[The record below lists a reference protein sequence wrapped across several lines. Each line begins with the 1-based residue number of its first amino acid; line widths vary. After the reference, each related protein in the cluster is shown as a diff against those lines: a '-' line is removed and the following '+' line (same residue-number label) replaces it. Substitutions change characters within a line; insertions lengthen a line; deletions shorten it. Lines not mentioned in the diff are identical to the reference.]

1 MRIEKRS
8 LILLL
13 SAYLVHAD
21 VVEIQPFS
29 FPKNIDEGQRVQ
41 TTCAIRKGKGDL
53 SFSWKKDGQPIESNT
68 MWTIYSHEMASMFM
82 INNASVESTGN
93 YTCMVRSASSEDA
106 YTAALIVTGPPK
118 WLKEPTD
125 LAVAAGDNATL
136 ECQAYGNPDT
146 SFTWKRSRDDKKTWQ
161 DIEDGHMKIETKGT
175 LTFYNIRVTDAGYY
189 NCEVTNGLGTLQ
201 KTIVLKVKVAARFEQ
216 KFAVHTVKLAE
227 TAKLRCDA
235 VGDNPTTITWT
246 YNHQSITQHQSS
258 RYEIFESI
266 TDKGTT
272 SELHIHDADRGDNG
286 QYVCVAKNS
295 YGKDER
301 TVKLVVLE
309 VPGSPSDVRTEQ
321 TWSQSASVRW
331 TSPYNGNS
339 AITQFIIQYWKDS
352 GTSHRLEEETVSPT
366 QNTMTLHNL
375 HPGTAYIVRVL
386 AINEIGRGSPSES
399 VQFITKE
406 AAPSAPP
413 TDVSVDAKGA
423 GALTIKWKA
432 PPRDQW
438 NGLLKGYYVGY
449 KIQGTSDSY
458 TYKTVDFNKHLEE
471 EYRLSGLKKATEYSV
486 VVQVFNNAGSS
497 PPSHEIIVKTSEK
510 DPPLPPYLWLESRSR
525 STISLKWDHKSKEE
539 QQEIHYILFYR
550 EESGTWTELAVPRD
564 SHNQYSLTNLREGTR
579 YQLYLKAYSEAGQS
593 DSSEMLSVK
602 TEGGAL
608 SDSSSYPIHERENDT
623 PVYLRE
629 TVIAPIGVSVAIVL
643 LVVFGACLYVRREE
657 KKYRAA
663 LASVTDKR
671 YPYGGNHT
679 LPHMSSQR
687 YVDVDKSRPLIRS
700 PLPPPPP
707 SASDTYPAYPAPYAT
722 LPLRGGTLDR
732 RRFSEDQ
739 QRATFLAQHTLDRKR
754 STGHVIQ
761 ETAEVHH
768 YDMAA

>member
-1 MRIEKRS
+1 MD
-8 LILLL
+8 ILVKTCIVFAVV
-13 SAYLVHAD
+13 SAE
-21 VVEIQPFS
+21 VEIPKIQPFF
-29 FPKNIDEGQRVQ
+29 FPKNLTTGKTVKVICNPSEGSLPF
-41 TTCAIRKGKGDL
+41 TFEWL
-53 SFSWKKDGQPIESNT
+53 KDGTQVVPSAHVAVKTHED
-68 MWTIYSHEMASMFM
+68 YSLLN
-82 INNASVESTGN
+82 IDSVGWEDAGN
-93 YTCMVRSASSEDA
+93 YSCVLNNSAGSDTH
-106 YTAALIVTGPPK
+106 TATLSVFASPVWI
-118 WLKEPTD
+118 KEPQDTSVANEGM
-125 LAVAAGDNATL
+125 AVIDCEAAGYPQPTIKWRRL
-136 ECQAYGNPDT
+136 QGRT
-146 SFTWKRSRDDKKTWQ
+146 ST
-161 DIEDGHMKIETKGT
+161 
-175 LTFYNIRVTDAGYY
+175 
-189 NCEVTNGLGTLQ
+189 
-201 KTIVLKVKVAARFEQ
+201 VLKTEGRYILANNGSLIIRPSQLNDSGSYECRASNGMANDLIRTISLTVHVAARFEQ

-246 YNHQSITQHQSS
+246 YDYQSITQHQSS

-272 SELHIHDADRGDNG
+272 SELHIHDVDRGDNG

-309 VPGSPSDVRTEQ
+309 VPGSPSDIRIEQ
-321 TWSQSASVRW
+321 TWSQSASIRW

-352 GTSHRLEEETVSPT
+352 GTSHRLEEETVAPT

-375 HPGTAYIVRVL
+375 HPGTAYVVRVL
-386 AINEIGRGSPSES
+386 SVNEIGRGSPSET
-399 VQFITKE
+399 VQFVTKE

-413 TDVSVDAKGA
+413 TDVTVDAKGA

-449 KIQGTSDSY
+449 KVQGKTESY
-458 TYKTVDFNKHLEE
+458 TYKTVEFSKNLEE

-497 PPSHEIIVKTSEK
+497 PPSHEIIIKTSEK

-525 STISLKWDHKSKEE
+525 STVSLKWDHKSRE
-539 QQEIHYILFYR
+539 QQQETHYILFYK

-579 YQLYLKAYSEAGQS
+579 YLLYLRAYSEAGQS
-593 DSSEMLSVK
+593 DPSEIISVK

-629 TVIAPIGVSVAIVL
+629 TVIAPIGVSVAVVL

-679 LPHMSSQR
+679 LPHTSSQR

-700 PLPPPPP
+700 PLPPPP

-732 RRFSEDQ
+732 RRFSEQQ
-739 QRATFLAQHTLDRKR
+739 QRSTFLAQHTLDRKR